1 MKTASISKRP
11 ISKLAQG
18 WLLTVCA
25 VAFSVAATPAT
36 TAHAD
41 SVTVNMSQRLAAL
54 PPTIGPTHLMIDA
67 LAKQVVDDYIQ
78 LPMVASDD
86 DVEAG
91 VVYAVSQSKLGKDDK
106 ITGLERAA
114 RVADAKLLKAIEAVI
129 AAIRSGK
136 LKTGT
141 AGTVDGNTS
150 EFSVPSV
157 NVGGGSSNYSGN

>member
-1 MKTASISKRP
+1 MKRP
-11 ISKLAQG
+11 ISKLPQG
-18 WLLTVCA
+18 WVFTVCA
-25 VAFSVAATPAT
+25 AALSVATMSAT

-41 SVTVNMSQRLAAL
+41 SVTMNMSQRLAAL
-54 PPTIGPTHLMIDA
+54 PPSIGPAHLMIDV

-78 LPMVASDD
+78 LPTIASDD

-91 VVYAVSQSKLGKDDK
+91 VVYAVSQSKLGQDDK

-129 AAIRSGK
+129 AALKSGK

-150 EFSVPSV
+150 DFSVPSV